1 MSGVSAAGMHEP
13 YGPLATVGYVRRDP
27 AISRYAAS
35 ALSPR
40 RREAD
45 LDRLRSEQF
54 DVLVI
59 GGGVTGVGAALD
71 AASRGLSVALVE
83 ARDLASGTSSR
94 SSKLIHG
101 GLRYLEQFEFGL
113 VAEALRERG
122 LLASRLAPHLVRPVP
137 ILVPLAAGDRGLAAL
152 AGRIWQRG
160 YYGAGVALYD
170 AFAAA
175 GSLAGWARGRR
186 GGGMPVHRHLSRA
199 SARRLFPSLRP
210 DMLTGAIRYYDGQV
224 DDARFVA
231 VMARTAA
238 SLGTA
243 VVTSARA
250 VGLRRDAREVTGARV
265 VDLES
270 GQEFEVRA
278 RTVIA
283 ATGVWSDDISA
294 LLGAAAG
301 RDGAVAGTSTPASVW
316 TGALDIAEGGP
327 VRTGLRVRASKGV
340 HLVVPRSAI
349 TGDAGLILRTTTSV
363 LFVLPWGGH
372 WIIGTTDT
380 DWSLDRAHP
389 AASARDIRYLL
400 DQVNQWLDR
409 PIGPEDIEG
418 VYAGLRPLLAGE
430 DDETSRLSREH
441 AVIEPMLGLML
452 VAGGKYTTYRV
463 MAADVVDQV
472 VRRLGRSA
480 PAGARASRTDEL
492 PLLGA
497 DGFAP
502 MWTNRADLA
511 RRHGIPVGVVE
522 HLLERYGTLT
532 VELLALIEARPE
544 LAGPVRGAPEYL
556 AAEIVYAAS
565 HEGALHLDD
574 VLTRR
579 TRISI
584 ETPHRGE
591 STAPHAAA
599 LMGEV
604 LGWSAARRDTEVAHY
619 VARVEAERES
629 QRMPDDLTADAAR
642 HGAPEVRGAGAGVDP
657 VPSGESAGPAG
668 ARTA

>member
-1 MSGVSAAGMHEP
+1 VSEFSAAGIPER
-13 YGPLATVGYVRRDP
+13 YVPLATVGIVRRDP
-27 AISRYAAS
+27 AISRYAAGT
-35 ALSPR
+35 LSPR

-45 LDRLRSEQF
+45 LARLRTECF

-59 GGGVTGVGAALD
+59 GGGVTGAGAALD

-122 LLASRLAPHLVRPVP
+122 LLASRIAPHLVRPVP
-137 ILVPLAAGDRGLAAL
+137 ILVPLGSAEQGLGRL
-152 AGRIWQRG
+152 AGRTWQRG

-170 AFAAA
+170 TFALA
-175 GSLAGWARGRR
+175 GSLLDRLRGRD
-186 GGGMPVHRHLSRA
+186 GEAMPRHRHLGRA
-199 SARRLFPSLRP
+199 ATRRLFPSLRA
-210 DMLTGAIRYYDGQV
+210 DRLTGAIRYHDGQV

-231 VMARTAA
+231 LLARTAA
-238 SLGTA
+238 SLGAA
-243 VVTSARA
+243 VVTSARV
-250 VGLRRDAREVTGARV
+250 VGLRRDAREVTGAHV

-270 GQEFEVRA
+270 GERVEVRA
-278 RTVIA
+278 RTVVA

-294 LLGAAAG
+294 LLGGSGARSRAA
-301 RDGAVAGTSTPASVW
+301 STPASVW
-316 TGALDIAEGGP
+316 TGALDIADGGP
-327 VRTGLRVRASKGV
+327 VRPGLRVRASKGV
-340 HLVVPRSAI
+340 HLVVPRSSI
-349 TGDAGLILRTTTSV
+349 TGDAGLILRTATSV

-380 DWSLDRAHP
+380 DWTLDRAHP

-400 DQVNQWLDR
+400 DQVNLWLER
-409 PIGPEDIEG
+409 PVGPDEIEG

-430 DDETSRLSREH
+430 DDETSSLSREH
-441 AVIEPMLGLML
+441 AVVEPMLGLML

-463 MAADVVDQV
+463 MAADVVDKV
-472 VRRLGRSA
+472 VHRLGRG
-480 PAGARASRTDEL
+480 PTRSRTAEL

-502 MWTNRADLA
+502 LWTNRADLA
-511 RRHGIPVGVVE
+511 RRHGLAVGSVE
-522 HLLERYGTLT
+522 HLLERYGSLTLE
-532 VELLALIEARPE
+532 VLHLLQRRPE
-544 LAGPVRGAPEYL
+544 LARPLAGAPEYL
-556 AAEIVYAAS
+556 AAEVVYAAS

-579 TRISI
+579 TRVSI
-584 ETPHRGE
+584 ETAHRGAD
-591 STAPHAAA
+591 SAADA
-599 LMGEV
+599 AELMGAV
-604 LGWSAARRDTEVAHY
+604 LGWDAARRDTEVAHY
-619 VARVEAERES
+619 LARVEAERES

-657 VPSGESAGPAG
+657 VRSADPTP
-668 ARTA
+668 RV